1 MPASSWPKEALP
13 PASGKTIRLRGEVSL
28 HLVGDE
34 GILLDGAGQRLY
46 RANTT
51 ATFIWFCLEDGL
63 SPEESAGHLRRTFGT
78 TEADAK
84 HYVAE
89 AIREWTT
96 LAFLSDGSKHTDGPS
111 GRTATDTAIIGD
123 DKSKHAAFDRP
134 FVAVSERNYR
144 LLDTDFR
151 LRFASHSA
159 EAEIHPFLFSLG
171 GAAPGKADPVVI
183 DVREE
188 NGRRALCNGNRVIER
203 WATADEIVPVVKIAL
218 VTFALERSRDFGALH
233 AAAVCRRPDAPC
245 VVIAGVSGSGKS
257 TLTAGLVTDGFF
269 SLGDDTVVLA
279 RDTLAIRAVP
289 FGICLKEGAWGLLSG
304 RLPALADQPV
314 YQRLDGKRVRYF
326 VPNRGI
332 GSPGRTTHNPVAAV
346 VFPRRTVG
354 GPGCLLRVS
363 HADALS
369 RLASEFCPLGGTLD
383 AEKVERLIQWV
394 NGIAC
399 FELRFSTLDEGTKRI
414 GELCA

>member
-1 MPASSWPKEALP
+1 MRVSSWPEEALP
-13 PASGKTIRLRGEVSL
+13 SASGSAIRLRDGVSL

-34 GILLDGAGQRLY
+34 GVLLDGLSQCLY
-46 RANTT
+46 RANAT

-63 SPEESAGHLRRTFGT
+63 SPEESGRHLQRTFGT
-78 TEADAK
+78 TETIAK

-96 LAFLSDGSKHTDGPS
+96 LGLLSDTANETDEPR
-111 GRTATDTAIIGD
+111 GRATGDIAIAGD
-123 DKSKHAAFDRP
+123 DRSKSAAPDRP

-151 LRFASHSA
+151 LRFASHSV
-159 EAEIHPFLFSLG
+159 EADIHPFLIPLG
-171 GAAPGKADPVVI
+171 ESAPGEADPVVI

-188 NGRRALCNGNRVIER
+188 NGRRALYSGNRVIER
-203 WATADEIVPVVKIAL
+203 WAAADEIVPVAKIAL

-269 SLGDDTVVLA
+269 SLGDDTIVLA
-279 RDTLAIRAVP
+279 RDTLAIRAMP

-314 YQRLDGKRVRYF
+314 HQRLDGKRVRYF
-326 VPNRGI
+326 VPEGGI
-332 GSPGRTTHNPVAAV
+332 GSPGRTTQNAVTAV
-346 VFPRRTVG
+346 VFPHRTEG
-354 GPGCLLRVS
+354 GPDCLLRVS

-369 RLASEFCPLGGTLD
+369 RLAAEFCPLGGTLD
-383 AEKVERLIQWV
+383 AGKVERLIQWV
-394 NGIAC
+394 DDVAC
-399 FELRFSTLDEGTKRI
+399 FELRFSTLDGGMKRI